1 MASPGQKRG
10 TCGHVM
16 AAFDQHSR
24 CARCREKGQG
34 SDHCVNKQDCK
45 YCTII
50 SCLRSPNAI
59 IIPTLWLKTKEI
71 PRLCGTVSKRFYT
84 GPLLL
89 FYLTTQIK
97 PTLRTLSVSSS
108 MTKSSR

>member
-1 MASPGQKRG
+1 MTVTSSKQNDSRG
-10 TCGHVM
+10 NMSGHGVVKTQPVIV
-16 AAFDQHSR
+16 ADTGLQST
-24 CARCREKGQG
+24 
-34 SDHCVNKQDCK
+34 
-45 YCTII
+45 TII

-71 PRLCGTVSKRFYT
+71 PRLCGTVSKRSYT

-89 FYLTTQIK
+89 FYQTTQIK